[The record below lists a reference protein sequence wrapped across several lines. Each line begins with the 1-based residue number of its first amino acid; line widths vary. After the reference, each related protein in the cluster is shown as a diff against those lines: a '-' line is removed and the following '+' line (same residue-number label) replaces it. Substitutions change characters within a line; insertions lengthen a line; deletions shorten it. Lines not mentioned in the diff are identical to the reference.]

1 MSKSRKPSKPT
12 NPTKPLL
19 PKTDTNH
26 SSVPKDG
33 TPNWLLYAGIAVL
46 LLAVL
51 IAFSG
56 GFSHQFVDWDDHV
69 YIEKNYLVT
78 QPSGHWLEAWQSH
91 VALNYHPLTIWSLM
105 INTSIWGST
114 SAKSFIVTNYL
125 LHSLNVLLVGYLAF
139 LLSKKN
145 TMVAF
150 WVALIYGVHPMR
162 VESVTWVSERK
173 DVLYGM
179 FFWAACVCYVQ
190 YLSHKKTSKLIWTW
204 VLFVLSCLSKAQA
217 VVLPVVLLLLDY
229 WYDRKFD
236 LKIFLEKMP
245 FWAISLL
252 FGLIATNI
260 QAGGDFHG
268 MIHAIGEQKSALDLK
283 VFTLGERL
291 QFAGYGFMM
300 YCYHLLLP
308 LNLSPFY
315 PYESSGP
322 NVQFY
327 TVGLVFMIIVLIIA
341 TLFYKKSKLF
351 FFGIAFFT
359 VTVAL
364 VLQFISVGAAV
375 MADRYT
381 YVPYFGL
388 LFAIGMGI
396 GYLQK
401 KSPQIGQIAW
411 TTAFLF
417 GGFCLIQ
424 TKAQVAIWANTG
436 TLFRTIIERY
446 PNDYRAY
453 YTLGK
458 YQGEKEGKL
467 DESIANNLKAI
478 ELGYKGDTGPWEN
491 LGTAYG
497 IKGDTP
503 KALQYFDEAVKR
515 GTKSGET
522 YMNRG
527 IAYFTLQQPLKAIP
541 DFEKSLTMPNR
552 KKAQTLTMLGAS
564 YISAGNPTKALG
576 VLNDLIKSEPQVDL
590 TAYLNRGI
598 AHQQLGHLVEAES
611 DYKMVLA
618 QQPTNTVALQNLKI
632 MGK

>member
-1 MSKSRKPSKPT
+1 MSKNRKPAKPVIQ
-12 NPTKPLL
+12 PKPSEAK
-19 PKTDTNH
+19 PDTNITSH
-26 SSVPKDG
+26 TSK
-33 TPNWLLYAGIAVL
+33 TWQLYVGITL
-46 LLAVL
+46 LLVVVF
-51 IAFSG
+51 IAFAG
-56 GFSHQFVDWDDHV
+56 GFNHQFVDWDDHV
-69 YIEKNYLVT
+69 YIENNYLVT
-78 QPSGHWLEAWQSH
+78 QPSGHWLETWQSH

-105 INTSIWGST
+105 LNASIWGST

-125 LHSLNVLLVGYLAF
+125 LHSINVLLVGYLAF

-145 TMVAF
+145 KIVAL

-162 VESVTWVSERK
+162 VESVTWISERK
-173 DVLYGM
+173 DVLYGL
-179 FFWAACVCYVQ
+179 FFWATCIVYVQ
-190 YLSHKKTSKLIWTW
+190 YLQTNKNAKLVWTW

-217 VVLPVVLLLLDY
+217 VVLPMVLLLLDY

-236 LKIFLEKMP
+236 PKVLLEKIP
-245 FWAISLL
+245 FFMASLL

-283 VFTLGERL
+283 VFTIGERL

-300 YCYHLLLP
+300 YCYHLFLP
-308 LNLSPFY
+308 LQLSPFY
-315 PYESSGP
+315 PYESTGAH
-322 NVQFY
+322 VQFY
-327 TVGLVFMIIVLIIA
+327 TVGLVFTIIVLLLA
-341 TLFYKKSKLF
+341 GGFYKKSKAF

-359 VTVAL
+359 ITVAL
-364 VLQFISVGAAV
+364 VLQFISVGAAI

-381 YVPYFGL
+381 YIPYFGL
-388 LFAIGMGI
+388 LFAVALGLVYI
-396 GYLQK
+396 QQ
-401 KSPQIGQIAW
+401 KSPQIGQIVW
-411 TTAFLF
+411 TIAFLF
-417 GGFCLIQ
+417 GGFCFVQ
-424 TKAQVAIWANTG
+424 TKAQVGVWENTG
-436 TLFRTIIERY
+436 TLFSTIIQRY
-446 PNDYRAY
+446 PDDYRAY

-467 DESIANNLKAI
+467 EESIANNLKAI

-503 KALQYFDEAVKR
+503 RALQYFDEAIKR

-527 IAYFTLQQPLKAIP
+527 IAYFTLQQPQKAIP

-552 KKAQTLTMLGAS
+552 KKAQALTMLGAS
-564 YISAGNPTKALG
+564 YISIGNPKKALE
-576 VLNDLIKSEPQVDL
+576 VLNELIKSEPQVDYS
-590 TAYLNRGI
+590 AYLNRGI
-598 AHQQLGHLVEAES
+598 AHQQLGHNTEAEA
-611 DYKMVLA
+611 DYRIVLA
-618 QQPTNTVALQNLKI
+618 QQPNNAVALQNLKI